1 MAMTTVYLTVLA
13 LLGGAAAMTLY
24 RLVRG
29 PTMLDRAVALDMLTA
44 VVMCGIGAGATA
56 LGEYSAL
63 PVLLVLSLLG
73 FVGSVSLARFFSG
86 RAR

>member
-1 MAMTTVYLTVLA
+1 MTAVYLTVLA

-29 PTMLDRAVALDMLTA
+29 PTMLDRAVALDVLTA

-56 LGEYSAL
+56 LGDYSAL

-86 RAR
+86 RAL

>member
-1 MAMTTVYLTVLA
+1 MTTVYLIVLG
-13 LLGGAAAMTLY
+13 LLAAAAAMTLY

-29 PTMLDRAVALDMLTA
+29 PTMLDRAVSLDVLTA
-44 VVMCGIGAGATA
+44 VVICAIGAGAATYR
-56 LGEYSAL
+56 EYSML